1 MDLLKLKINNIKNIM
16 QSDIELPIEGGVYS
30 LVGGNGCGK
39 STLMLIISVLVSEKR
54 YTMFQS
60 EDYDSGSSITLE
72 INTDTQK
79 TINNWSIDH
88 NNKWV
93 CDTKPAYYKGV
104 YEGSLFYGSRFE
116 DSRIVDKLIRD
127 KQIRDDDIIDAFDYV
142 KEKLSFIL
150 HGDNE
155 HYQTMK
161 KIKNKKTSQRFSLSN
176 VPYFIETAKGNLLSQ
191 YRMSSGECLLVSLLN
206 YIYCTIVNPGS
217 VHGTE
222 KTALILIDEIELAL
236 HPIAISRLIVYL
248 NDLIKI
254 YPRLC
259 VYLTSHS
266 PEVIRSLKPE
276 NMFLIENH
284 EGNVS
289 LINPCFPSYAIREVY
304 RHDGFDFLILAE
316 DLLASYVIDSVLS
329 ESGLKN
335 SRLIHISPVGGWKN
349 VLNLHVDL
357 LRNNVM
363 GVNKKIISVLDGDVK
378 DDANNIDEYKNLQ
391 KLFLP
396 ILSVEKFIYEI
407 VFKKRNNKFKKLI
420 NDKYFPLKSL
430 DELVVEHNTQYVIK
444 PKNPDKIFYFRLKK
458 DLENRNI
465 NESAFIKS
473 LSDDIKK
480 EIDFTSFTNAISRLL
495 SIS

>member
-1 MDLLKLKINNIKNIM
+1 M
-16 QSDIELPIEGGVYS
+16 
-30 LVGGNGCGK
+30 
-39 STLMLIISVLVSEKR
+39 
-54 YTMFQS
+54 
-60 EDYDSGSSITLE
+60 
-72 INTDTQK
+72 
-79 TINNWSIDH
+79 
-88 NNKWV
+88 
-93 CDTKPAYYKGV
+93 
-104 YEGSLFYGSRFE
+104 
-116 DSRIVDKLIRD
+116 
-127 KQIRDDDIIDAFDYV
+127 
-142 KEKLSFIL
+142 
-150 HGDNE
+150 
-155 HYQTMK
+155 
-161 KIKNKKTSQRFSLSN
+161 KNKKTSQRFSLSN

-363 GVNKKIISVLDGDVK
+363 GVNKK
-378 DDANNIDEYKNLQ
+378 
-391 KLFLP
+391 
-396 ILSVEKFIYEI
+396 
-407 VFKKRNNKFKKLI
+407 
-420 NDKYFPLKSL
+420 
-430 DELVVEHNTQYVIK
+430 
-444 PKNPDKIFYFRLKK
+444 
-458 DLENRNI
+458 
-465 NESAFIKS
+465 
-473 LSDDIKK
+473 
-480 EIDFTSFTNAISRLL
+480 
-495 SIS
+495 